1 MARKTKKIEEA
12 NKKAKERIRNYDS
25 EKEEISEKIQ
35 KLNQDNSMDR
45 FLDFDYY
52 LERCK
57 QQSKKDSEVPDLPY
71 IGHGFYTMKEIVN
84 YATKNGLIK

>member
-1 MARKTKKIEEA
+1 
-12 NKKAKERIRNYDS
+12 
-25 EKEEISEKIQ
+25 
-35 KLNQDNSMDR
+35 MDR

-84 YATKNGLIK
+84 YAKKNGLIK